1 LLQLNSL
8 PEVAAVAMAA
18 AGAMAAAAGAMAED
32 LAAAEAMAEDLAAA
46 EAAPDFQAAMSEA
59 SAEAAPDFQAAMSE
73 ASAEA
78 APDFQAAVSGACTPL
93 RLVPLASGQCLVP
106 DTVQASTGMSG
117 LADSIIAGSS
127 SLAATVAI
135 TTAVIRFG
143 MATLG

>member
-8 PEVAAVAMAA
+8 PEVAAVAMEAA
-18 AGAMAAAAGAMAED
+18 AVAVAMAAD
-32 LAAAEAMAEDLAAA
+32 LAEAEVSV

-59 SAEAAPDFQAAMSE
+59 SAEAAPDSQAAM
-73 ASAEA
+73 
-78 APDFQAAVSGACTPL
+78 SGACTPL
-93 RLVPLASGQCLVP
+93 RLVPLAFGQCLVP
-106 DTVQASTGMSG
+106 GRVHASTGMSG
-117 LADSIIAGSS
+117 IADSIIAGTS

>member
-1 LLQLNSL
+1 MG
-8 PEVAAVAMAA
+8 AAVAMA
-18 AGAMAAAAGAMAED
+18 GV
-32 LAAAEAMAEDLAAA
+32 
-46 EAAPDFQAAMSEA
+46 
-59 SAEAAPDFQAAMSE
+59 SAEVTPDFQAAMSE

-93 RLVPLASGQCLVP
+93 RPVPASGQCLVP
-106 DTVQASTGMSG
+106 GTVQASTGMSG
-117 LADSIIAGSS
+117 LADSIIAGIS